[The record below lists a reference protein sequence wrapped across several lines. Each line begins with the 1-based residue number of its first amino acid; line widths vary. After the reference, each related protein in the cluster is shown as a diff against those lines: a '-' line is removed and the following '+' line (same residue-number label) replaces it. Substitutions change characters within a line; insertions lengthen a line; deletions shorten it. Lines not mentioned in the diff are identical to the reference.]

1 MICDPETGNLRTV
14 YDTIADNAANAGVV
28 TGEQKHSP
36 KNFNLKWVGSIVY
49 RNGEVE
55 ETGLGGGVLGDP
67 VKGIIWLVNRLSDY
81 NQKIATPLQTLD
93 KSKQGKLID
102 ALESIIAEYDIKGI
116 IIGNPINMDG
126 TYGKSSQSAKDIA
139 INISN
144 KIDIPVSLWDERLS
158 TVGAFNLSS
167 ELDINVSKREKDID
181 KFAAAFILQGALDF
195 IQN

>member
-1 MICDPETGNLRTV
+1 MI
-14 YDTIADNAANAGVV
+14 TIN
-28 TGEQKHSP
+28 EF
-36 KNFNLKWVGSIVY
+36 KNKLSSGS
-49 RNGEVE
+49 RL
-55 ETGLGGGVLGDP
+55 LGIDLGI
-67 VKGIIWLVNRLSDY
+67 KRIGIAISDY

-93 KSKQGKLID
+93 KSKQVKLID
-102 ALESIIAEYDIKGI
+102 ELESIITEYDIKGI

-139 INISN
+139 INISD

>member
-1 MICDPETGNLRTV
+1 MI
-14 YDTIADNAANAGVV
+14 TIN
-28 TGEQKHSP
+28 EF
-36 KNFNLKWVGSIVY
+36 KNKLSSGS
-49 RNGEVE
+49 RL
-55 ETGLGGGVLGDP
+55 LGIDLGT
-67 VKGIIWLVNRLSDY
+67 KRIGIAISDY

-93 KSKQGKLID
+93 KSKQVKLID
-102 ALESIIAEYDIKGI
+102 ELESIITEYDIKGI

-144 KIDIPVSLWDERLS
+144 KINIPVSLWDERLS

>member
-1 MICDPETGNLRTV
+1 MI
-14 YDTIADNAANAGVV
+14 TIN
-28 TGEQKHSP
+28 EF
-36 KNFNLKWVGSIVY
+36 KNKLSSGSRI
-49 RNGEVE
+49 
-55 ETGLGGGVLGDP
+55 LGIDLGT
-67 VKGIIWLVNRLSDY
+67 KRIGIAISDY

-102 ALESIIAEYDIKGI
+102 ELESIIKENEIKGI
-116 IIGNPINMDG
+116 IIGYPINMDG

>member
-1 MICDPETGNLRTV
+1 MI
-14 YDTIADNAANAGVV
+14 TID
-28 TGEQKHSP
+28 EF
-36 KNFNLKWVGSIVY
+36 KNKLSSGS
-49 RNGEVE
+49 RL
-55 ETGLGGGVLGDP
+55 LGIDLGT
-67 VKGIIWLVNRLSDY
+67 KRIGIAISDY

-102 ALESIIAEYDIKGI
+102 ELESIITENDIKGI

-126 TYGKSSQSAKDIA
+126 TYGKSSQSAKDTA

-167 ELDINVSKREKDID
+167 ELDVNVSKREKDID
-181 KFAAAFILQGALDF
+181 KFAAAFILQGALDYL
-195 IQN
+195 QN

>member
-1 MICDPETGNLRTV
+1 MI
-14 YDTIADNAANAGVV
+14 TIN
-28 TGEQKHSP
+28 EF
-36 KNFNLKWVGSIVY
+36 KNKLSNGS
-49 RNGEVE
+49 RL
-55 ETGLGGGVLGDP
+55 LGIDLGT
-67 VKGIIWLVNRLSDY
+67 KRIGIAISDY

-102 ALESIIAEYDIKGI
+102 ELESIITENDIKGI

>member
-1 MICDPETGNLRTV
+1 MI
-14 YDTIADNAANAGVV
+14 TIN
-28 TGEQKHSP
+28 EF
-36 KNFNLKWVGSIVY
+36 KNKLSSGS
-49 RNGEVE
+49 RL
-55 ETGLGGGVLGDP
+55 LGIDLGS
-67 VKGIIWLVNRLSDY
+67 KRIGIAISDY

-102 ALESIIAEYDIKGI
+102 ELENIISEYDIKGI

-167 ELDINVSKREKDID
+167 ELDISVSKRGKDID

>member
-1 MICDPETGNLRTV
+1 MI
-14 YDTIADNAANAGVV
+14 TIN
-28 TGEQKHSP
+28 EF
-36 KNFNLKWVGSIVY
+36 KNKISSGS
-49 RNGEVE
+49 RL
-55 ETGLGGGVLGDP
+55 LGIDLGT
-67 VKGIIWLVNRLSDY
+67 KRIGIAISDY
-81 NQKIATPLQTLD
+81 NQKIATPLQTLE
-93 KSKQGKLID
+93 KSKQGKFID
-102 ALESIIAEYDIKGI
+102 ELESIITEYDIKGI

-126 TYGKSSQSAKDIA
+126 TYGKSSQSVNDIA
-139 INISN
+139 NNISN

>member
-1 MICDPETGNLRTV
+1 MI
-14 YDTIADNAANAGVV
+14 TIN
-28 TGEQKHSP
+28 EF
-36 KNFNLKWVGSIVY
+36 KNKLSSGS
-49 RNGEVE
+49 RL
-55 ETGLGGGVLGDP
+55 LGIDLGT
-67 VKGIIWLVNRLSDY
+67 KRIGIAISDY
-81 NQKIATPLQTLD
+81 NQKIATPLQTLN
-93 KSKQGKLID
+93 KSRQDKLID
-102 ALESIIAEYDIKGI
+102 ELESIIAEYDIKGI

-144 KIDIPVSLWDERLS
+144 KIEIPVSLWDERLS

>member
-1 MICDPETGNLRTV
+1 MI
-14 YDTIADNAANAGVV
+14 TID
-28 TGEQKHSP
+28 EF
-36 KNFNLKWVGSIVY
+36 KNKLSNGS
-49 RNGEVE
+49 RL
-55 ETGLGGGVLGDP
+55 LGIDLGT
-67 VKGIIWLVNRLSDY
+67 KRIGIAISDY

-102 ALESIIAEYDIKGI
+102 ELENIISEYDIKGI

-144 KIDIPVSLWDERLS
+144 KIDIAVSLWDERLS

>member
-1 MICDPETGNLRTV
+1 MI
-14 YDTIADNAANAGVV
+14 TIN
-28 TGEQKHSP
+28 EF
-36 KNFNLKWVGSIVY
+36 KNKLSSGS
-49 RNGEVE
+49 RL
-55 ETGLGGGVLGDP
+55 LGIDLGT
-67 VKGIIWLVNRLSDY
+67 KRIGIAISDY

-93 KSKQGKLID
+93 KSKQSKLID
-102 ALESIIAEYDIKGI
+102 ELESIIKENDIKGI

-126 TYGKSSQSAKDIA
+126 TYGKSSQSAKDTA

>member
-1 MICDPETGNLRTV
+1 MI
-14 YDTIADNAANAGVV
+14 TIN
-28 TGEQKHSP
+28 EF
-36 KNFNLKWVGSIVY
+36 KNKLSSGS
-49 RNGEVE
+49 RL
-55 ETGLGGGVLGDP
+55 LGIDLGT
-67 VKGIIWLVNRLSDY
+67 KRIGIAISDY

-102 ALESIIAEYDIKGI
+102 ELERIITENDIKGI

-167 ELDINVSKREKDID
+167 ELDVNVSKRERDID
-181 KFAAAFILQGALDF
+181 KFAAAFILQGALDYL
-195 IQN
+195 QN

>member
-1 MICDPETGNLRTV
+1 MI
-14 YDTIADNAANAGVV
+14 TIN
-28 TGEQKHSP
+28 EF
-36 KNFNLKWVGSIVY
+36 KNKLSSGS
-49 RNGEVE
+49 RL
-55 ETGLGGGVLGDP
+55 LGIDLGT
-67 VKGIIWLVNRLSDY
+67 KRIGIAISDY
-81 NQKIATPLQTLD
+81 NQKVATPLQTLE

-102 ALESIIAEYDIKGI
+102 ELESIITEYDIKGI